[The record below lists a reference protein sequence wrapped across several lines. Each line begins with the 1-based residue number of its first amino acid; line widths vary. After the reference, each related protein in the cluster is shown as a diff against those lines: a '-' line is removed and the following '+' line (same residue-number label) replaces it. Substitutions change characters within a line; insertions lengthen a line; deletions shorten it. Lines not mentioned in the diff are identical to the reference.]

1 MRIQEIKDRKALRRL
16 WLLTF
21 LPTEPPGMHV
31 LEFAEAAG
39 IGPWEAE
46 HALRYLRHAGLVE
59 RRSWG
64 RYSRYIAK
72 FRLTLEETGDEHKG
86 R

>member
-1 MRIQEIKDRKALRRL
+1 MRIQEIQDRKALRRL
-16 WLLTF
+16 WLLVY

-39 IGPWEAE
+39 IGPWEAS
-46 HALRYLRHAGLVE
+46 HALRHLRRAGLVE
-59 RRSWG
+59 QHSWG
-64 RYSRYIAK
+64 RYARYTAK
-72 FRLTLEETGDEHKG
+72 FRLTLEAPRNEHKG